1 MRATL
6 FLVAC
11 VTILGIARTL
21 GVERGSPSKENDKNS
36 TQGDQERL
44 ITPSSSGSQGEGTPV
59 PTPRERPTP
68 TPDKDDPN
76 LKQK

>member
-11 VTILGIARTL
+11 VTILGIAPTL
-21 GVERGSPSKENDKNS
+21 GVERGSPSKENDQNS
-36 TQGDQERL
+36 TQGDRERL
-44 ITPSSSGSQGEGTPV
+44 ITPAHRVGALRFQHQA
-59 PTPRERPTP
+59 RPTP